1 MQSAMNWQ
9 TIQLSQVT
17 STPWKNGGGVTRELV
32 AWPNNDNW
40 DWRMSVAEVA
50 SDGGFSKFEGVER
63 WFSVLSGNGVQL
75 QVDDTFQT
83 LTVSS
88 APFRFDGQAAVEC
101 KLISGATQDFNL
113 MTRSTNATGVMRR
126 LSSDF
131 DMMLNDTKIIAIYA
145 IKTPATAVFYE
156 NKVKNKLVIDA
167 DTLVWCKV
175 PAETRLELATFN
187 ALWIEIEP
195 CN

>member
-1 MQSAMNWQ
+1 MNWQ

-17 STPWKNGGGVTRELV
+17 PTPWKNSGGITRELV

-126 LSSDF
+126 LSSHF

-167 DTLVWCKV
+167 DILF
-175 PAETRLELATFN
+175 LFN
-187 ALWIEIEP
+187 FQA
-195 CN
+195 NT